1 MSSCPNSSTAFLTSS
16 SGTPSLVR
24 SPAKTAV
31 SPLISL
37 AASSATS
44 PSRSLMSTRA
54 PCSVSSSAVARP
66 IPRAEP
72 VTIAAFPSSTPMRSQ
87 SPLVVLAA
95 ELYVSGPNASVSGKP
110 FRGGKHVERGRLVR
124 YAPLA
129 GVVWAVAVIA
139 SFFVIGDTPDTKSS
153 TAKVVKYWADHDTEQ
168 IAGSLILAVGLIF
181 FVWFAGS
188 LRSALR
194 AAEGAVGRLSAISFG
209 GAILFASGGIVSLS
223 LTFAVAD
230 TVGDVPPLVTQSL
243 FILSDDVWLWAP
255 IGMTQLMFP
264 PVVVACR
271 TGFLPKWLAW
281 LSALILVLFVTPI
294 AFFGLLASQL
304 WILGVSIMLFRRGGQ
319 APAPPPPA
327 TAAA

>member
-1 MSSCPNSSTAFLTSS
+1 MSSWPNSSTAFWTSWS
-16 SGTPSLVR
+16 AAPSEVR
-24 SPAKTAV
+24 SPANTAV
-31 SPLISL
+31 SPWISL
-37 AASSATS
+37 AVCSATS

-54 PCSVSSSAVARP
+54 PCSASSSAVARP

-87 SPLVVLAA
+87 SPFVVVAA

-110 FRGGKHVERGRLVR
+110 FRGGTQVERGRLVR

-139 SFFVIGDTPDTKSS
+139 SFFVIGDTPDTDSS
-153 TAKVVKYWADHDTEQ
+153 TAKVVKYWADNDTQQ

-194 AAEGAVGRLSAISFG
+194 VAEGAVGRLSAISFG
-209 GAILFASGGIVSLS
+209 GAVLFASGGIISLS

-255 IGMTQLMFP
+255 IGMILLMLP
-264 PVVVACR
+264 TVVLAFR

-281 LSALILVLFVTPI
+281 LTALILVVFVTPI
-294 AFFGLLASQL
+294 AFLGLLASQL
-304 WILGVSIMLFRRGGQ
+304 WILGVSIMLSRRGG
-319 APAPPPPA
+319 ARASPPPA
-327 TAAA
+327 AAPA